1 MHPHSFERREN
12 DNLQTLPDRPTVGG
26 MGRVSVTRHRVVRA
40 CTAQWGVYRI
50 TADNSLNP
58 KTRYNALI
66 SLSSVGA
73 LPWYRLSFS
82 TTLGLSLWC
91 VSSSCSVRWGPIM
104 PLPVASRLCHPSHLD
119 TRAPRHPNRLTA

>member
-1 MHPHSFERREN
+1 M
-12 DNLQTLPDRPTVGG
+12 
-26 MGRVSVTRHRVVRA
+26 
-40 CTAQWGVYRI
+40 YRI

-73 LPWYRLSFS
+73 LPWYRRSFS

-91 VSSSCSVRWGPIM
+91 VSSSCSARWGPIM
-104 PLPVASRLCHPSHLD
+104 PLPVASLANSTYVLRIE
-119 TRAPRHPNRLTA
+119 ATAGEQSTQQWVAFRIAR